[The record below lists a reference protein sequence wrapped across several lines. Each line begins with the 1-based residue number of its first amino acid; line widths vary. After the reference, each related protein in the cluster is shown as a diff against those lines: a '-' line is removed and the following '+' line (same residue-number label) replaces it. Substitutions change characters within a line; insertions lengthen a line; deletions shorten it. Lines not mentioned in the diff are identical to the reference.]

1 MYYSSVDPFHTIVI
15 LLSRKEEFKTS
26 NTSIHLPYD
35 KINIKSI
42 IDLKYSIKQ
51 ISISPLSTCSLVVFI
66 VRTTCSLHLFSI
78 DRNQYVKQVHHY
90 HLADQVEYYPKIDY
104 SMPIHVELSPY
115 ELYQY
120 LFITNNGYTSL
131 IDGSKQTVL
140 FEQVDP
146 IPDHIKYV
154 SRWRSCAFGKTPHTI
169 LIASPE
175 CIKEWELRVK
185 SIYY

>member
-1 MYYSSVDPFHTIVI
+1 MDG
-15 LLSRKEEFKTS
+15 
-26 NTSIHLPYD
+26 
-35 KINIKSI
+35 
-42 IDLKYSIKQ
+42 KQ
-51 ISISPLSTCSLVVFI
+51 S
-66 VRTTCSLHLFSI
+66 
-78 DRNQYVKQVHHY
+78 VKQVHHY
-90 HLADQVEYYPKIDY
+90 RLADQVEYYPNIDY

-146 IPDHIKYV
+146 MPDHIKYL
-154 SRWRSCAFGKTPHTI
+154 SRWRSCAFGKTPRSI

-175 CIKEWELRVK
+175 CIKEWELGVSLYVAD
-185 SIYY
+185 SILLGIN